1 MEGFGLLLAALTNNF
16 LSFFSRFSGLS
27 ISSLLSTDDVVLLV
41 SSSHDL
47 QFTLVW
53 FAAKCEAVEMRIS
66 ASKSGA
72 IILNW
77 QKVPTLGQEQIAPQ
91 SGEV

>member
-1 MEGFGLLLAALTNNF
+1 MEGFGLLLTALTNNF
-16 LSFFSRFSGLS
+16 LVFFFFFGFSGLG

-47 QFTLVW
+47 QLTLVW
-53 FAAKCEAVEMRIS
+53 FAAKCEAVEMTIS
-66 ASKSGA
+66 TSKSGA

-77 QKVPTLGQEQIAPQ
+77 QKVPT
-91 SGEV
+91 